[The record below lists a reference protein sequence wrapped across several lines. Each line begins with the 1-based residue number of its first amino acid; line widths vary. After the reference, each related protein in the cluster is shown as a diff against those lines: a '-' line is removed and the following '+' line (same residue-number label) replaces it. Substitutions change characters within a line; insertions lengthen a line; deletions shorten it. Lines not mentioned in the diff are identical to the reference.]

1 MSTGRTLR
9 DKKEMKKDE
18 PWPRSEEHE
27 TIHGG
32 KGKNPKPRALR
43 DAKTGPNLTTQGS
56 KESLREGE
64 ARSGERQKGLRRGEC
79 QSPEGRTKR
88 RRTKRRR
95 KSWSDSESEVAR
107 DEREMGLLA
116 AGRGQ
121 AVSSCQA
128 ARCPQVVVR
137 LERRT
142 EVARCR
148 CCSCRVAV
156 GTTYRPGRSGRRL
169 SDDHFLPPDHRIYDR
184 IYL

>member
-88 RRTKRRR
+88 RR

-142 EVARCR
+142 EVAR
-148 CCSCRVAV
+148 
-156 GTTYRPGRSGRRL
+156 TTYRPGRSGRRL